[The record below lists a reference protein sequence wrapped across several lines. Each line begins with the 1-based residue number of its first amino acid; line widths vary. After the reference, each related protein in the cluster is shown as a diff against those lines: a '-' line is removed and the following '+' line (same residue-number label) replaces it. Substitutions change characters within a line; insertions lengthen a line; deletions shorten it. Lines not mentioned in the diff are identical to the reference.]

1 MQKIKYPH
9 ILITI
14 MASTTNKNTP
24 GNYAA
29 EQKLFQ
35 DHLDYQQ
42 YVSYGKTEATYLPG
56 TGLLA
61 GKVFHD
67 NFTANY
73 IEVEGFLRGTGMSN
87 LVNPRPEV
95 TPEKIEMK
103 SLAIHEKLPV
113 LLPRDLVIDH
123 NQRPQWS

>member
-1 MQKIKYPH
+1 
-9 ILITI
+9 

-29 EQKLFQ
+29 EQQLFQ
-35 DHLDYQQ
+35 HHLDYQQ
-42 YVSYGKTEATYLPG
+42 YANYGKTDTTFLPG

-67 NFTANY
+67 NFSTNF

-87 LVNPRPEV
+87 LVNPKADVKPEL
-95 TPEKIEMK
+95 IELK

-113 LLPRDLVIDH
+113 LLPRELVVEKD
-123 NQRPQWS
+123 QRPLWS